1 MTSITENRRWAD
13 KIYQIARNDKVEG
26 GRDGTANIQAA
37 QLADRTQY
45 LKTLIEGMTDYR
57 EYTFYKSESDPEGVI
72 SGLANTPE
80 GKLFR
85 VAQSLT
91 DDLAFIYYL
100 NDSGRAIPVT
110 ALLGRGAITNN
121 IREYTSLALAQDDVA
136 SGNILDGSRCWVAN
150 TTNEILADEF
160 INNGGTLELTG
171 RQMLSKKSVEG
182 VAFYKG
188 YIPLDSA
195 YRVLDG
201 KALDVNGILVSRKD
215 TGSLVLACAG
225 YSHLYMVS
233 SAGDFLPNRGRDLAF
248 YNSLT
253 SYSPENQ
260 ITRGWPV
267 KTGIK
272 NTMGLDIYRLSVPVS
287 AISLLANT
295 RWDQFNP
302 DGIML
307 KVYSTLESAVQDE
320 QKINKLNQATL
331 MDSYIHA
338 AGGVDS
344 LTVNKTTG
352 YVFSGNMVEVAYRES
367 INIGV
372 NANGIYGTL
381 NTAVSRGI
389 DVSGLRR
396 IYAINSAGDFSLGSG
411 RGCCLFTD
419 KYNLTSDTSLG
430 VPRFYK
436 QGVTVSGLDIY
447 VAELPLNAASLII
460 NTAFLQF
467 NPEGFFVGIYDNYDA
482 AVNEVIT
489 SGTRRVTSILGEEI
503 LGLNKDTDF
512 EYTQV
517 GVLTSLGSD
526 NPTNYGITAQG
537 YYGNRNTAR
546 SQTFDVENY
555 DVLYLYNSAGD
566 FSLGSGRGA
575 SFFNSLSNFSD
586 DNLVATA
593 SYTLAGKTSN
603 GTNIYKVIVPEGA
616 VSLVVNTAF
625 TQFNPEGFTVGVYT
639 DLSLALSLSVAPPSR
654 RVTSILGEEILGLN
668 KDTDFEYTHVGVLTS
683 LGSDNPTNYGITAQG
698 YYGNRNTARSQT
710 FDVENYDVLYLYNS
724 AGDFSLWSG
733 RGASFFNSLSN
744 FSDDNLVATASYTL
758 AGKTSNGTN
767 IYKVIVPEG
776 AVSLVVNTAFTQF
789 NPDGFTVGVYTDLSL
804 ALSLSAAPPSRK
816 ITSILGEKI
825 LDLSKESGDDK
836 FGLGRLAGEKVFI
849 FGDSIST
856 TNYNGGWVPY
866 FYDATRCNL
875 TNFSTNGSRADRMVD
890 KLRIEGLARR
900 AASDTQEWPKPDFS
914 KCKAVMLMIGT
925 NDRPQIPAG
934 GIESIIPAGN
944 LASAPDPMTYWN
956 SFPNNYVGNVALFI
970 EYVKYQNPAT
980 EIYLMSNVHIA
991 SDKNVME
998 RVSAL
1003 CAQIAR
1009 YYSIPHIDATHNAG
1023 FSYKFIN
1030 TYLSDGLHPT
1040 LQGNMLLGTYIA
1052 SAVMS
1057 A

>member
-215 TGSLVLACAG
+215 IGSLVLACAG

-287 AISLLANT
+287 AISLLVNT

-460 NTAFLQF
+460 NTAFLKF

-566 FSLGSGRGA
+566 FSLGR
-575 SFFNSLSNFSD
+575 
-586 DNLVATA
+586 
-593 SYTLAGKTSN
+593 
-603 GTNIYKVIVPEGA
+603 
-616 VSLVVNTAF
+616 
-625 TQFNPEGFTVGVYT
+625 
-639 DLSLALSLSVAPPSR
+639 
-654 RVTSILGEEILGLN
+654 
-668 KDTDFEYTHVGVLTS
+668 
-683 LGSDNPTNYGITAQG
+683 
-698 YYGNRNTARSQT
+698 
-710 FDVENYDVLYLYNS
+710 
-724 AGDFSLWSG
+724 G

-804 ALSLSAAPPSRK
+804 ALSLSVAPPSRK

>member
-287 AISLLANT
+287 AISLLVNT

-616 VSLVVNTAF
+616 VSLVVNTA
-625 TQFNPEGFTVGVYT
+625 
-639 DLSLALSLSVAPPSR
+639 
-654 RVTSILGEEILGLN
+654 
-668 KDTDFEYTHVGVLTS
+668 
-683 LGSDNPTNYGITAQG
+683 
-698 YYGNRNTARSQT
+698 
-710 FDVENYDVLYLYNS
+710 
-724 AGDFSLWSG
+724 
-733 RGASFFNSLSN
+733 
-744 FSDDNLVATASYTL
+744 
-758 AGKTSNGTN
+758 
-767 IYKVIVPEG
+767 
-776 AVSLVVNTAFTQF
+776 
-789 NPDGFTVGVYTDLSL
+789 
-804 ALSLSAAPPSRK
+804 
-816 ITSILGEKI
+816 
-825 LDLSKESGDDK
+825 
-836 FGLGRLAGEKVFI
+836 
-849 FGDSIST
+849 
-856 TNYNGGWVPY
+856 
-866 FYDATRCNL
+866 
-875 TNFSTNGSRADRMVD
+875 
-890 KLRIEGLARR
+890 
-900 AASDTQEWPKPDFS
+900 
-914 KCKAVMLMIGT
+914 
-925 NDRPQIPAG
+925 
-934 GIESIIPAGN
+934 
-944 LASAPDPMTYWN
+944 
-956 SFPNNYVGNVALFI
+956 
-970 EYVKYQNPAT
+970 
-980 EIYLMSNVHIA
+980 
-991 SDKNVME
+991 
-998 RVSAL
+998 
-1003 CAQIAR
+1003 
-1009 YYSIPHIDATHNAG
+1009 
-1023 FSYKFIN
+1023 
-1030 TYLSDGLHPT
+1030 
-1040 LQGNMLLGTYIA
+1040 
-1052 SAVMS
+1052 
-1057 A
+1057 